1 MEKKWDSD
9 QIIYN
14 ILLNNALFGS
24 DCVIAKFQLSI
35 QKICNIILI
44 GNEQLN
50 LKETESSGTEK
61 IFLRVTMKVLGD
73 KMFVLFAA

>member
-1 MEKKWDSD
+1 MV
-9 QIIYN
+9 QIAWLPNFSYQY
-14 ILLNNALFGS
+14 
-24 DCVIAKFQLSI
+24 K
-35 QKICNIILI
+35 KICNIILI

-73 KMFVLFAA
+73 KMFVLFATWWLDVHI